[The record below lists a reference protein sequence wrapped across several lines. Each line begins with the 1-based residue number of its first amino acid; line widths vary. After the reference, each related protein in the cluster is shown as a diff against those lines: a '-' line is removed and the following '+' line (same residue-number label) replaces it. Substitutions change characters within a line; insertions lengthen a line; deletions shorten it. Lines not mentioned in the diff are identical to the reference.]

1 MKYRRLTNAELKQL
15 EPDFV
20 RFLAS
25 QSIPATDW
33 EAMKTRGDSKVSKL
47 LDAFSDLIFE
57 RVLSNVKY
65 LEKRTKHE
73 WHIYKVMDERLKL
86 NGLRLSGNEEIDFRQ
101 STDLDLKSLYLEYGG
116 NLTLFTAEKSFQKEK
131 NLEVFDLLEA
141 GCLIQKNGE
150 FFELLERIKTTTDQ
164 QD

>member
-1 MKYRRLTNAELKQL
+1 MKYRRLTNEELKQL

-33 EAMKTRGDSKVSKL
+33 EAMKARGDARVGEL
-47 LDAFSDLIFE
+47 LDDFSDLIFE

-73 WHIYKVMDERLKL
+73 WHVYKVMDEFLKL
-86 NGLRLSGNEEIDFRQ
+86 NGLRLSGNEEIDFRR
-101 STDLDLKSLYLEYGG
+101 SKDLDLKSLYLEYGG
-116 NLTLFTAEKSFQKEK
+116 NLTLFTAEKKFRKEK
-131 NLEVFDLLEA
+131 SLEVFDLLEA
-141 GCLIQKNGE
+141 GCLIQKSGDL
-150 FFELLERIKTTTDQ
+150 FELLEQLKTAPDQ
-164 QD
+164 